1 MTLCFFHAI
10 PVAGPQQLT
19 AGIATHLVSKY
30 PAKRQEQDAAQP
42 HGMASRRTRCT
53 EAKAS
58 LSSGTGLEVTKRCHR
73 CWQPAGC
80 ASRVGGP
87 SHALP
92 QAFQAGLAEQS
103 TELQGTVLSSIPLFR
118 GVTGTA
124 RPLFGP
130 YIERVFF
137 LLPVTLLAVCLQGC
151 NPRSAASYPRVRAQ
165 KQ

>member
-10 PVAGPQQLT
+10 PVAGPLQLT

-58 LSSGTGLEVTKRCHR
+58 LSSGTGLEVTKSCHR

-87 SHALP
+87 LHALP

-103 TELQGTVLSSIPLFR
+103 TELQGAFRYSSVSRCYRNSQTSLWPLHR
-118 GVTGTA
+118 KG
-124 RPLFGP
+124 
-130 YIERVFF
+130 FF
-137 LLPVTLLAVCLQGC
+137 FFCYLLPC
-151 NPRSAASYPRVRAQ
+151 
-165 KQ
+165 